1 MPSLGLLI
9 HLPLFVT
16 LFARILAP
24 KLPIT
29 STLISPFIR
38 NTLIKSCN
46 ASLYHIS
53 NTVPKEKV
61 ASFYSVNVSQMKHIM
76 YGNNI
81 QDYLISVPCSCM
93 DLDDNTTAYFYKTT
107 YPVQHGDTSDQ
118 VSIEIHSG
126 QAWKGKANDSGIDA
140 KTNLSIS
147 LPCGCIESQ
156 SQTVV
161 TYTVQDKDTLLSIA
175 SLLSSDVTGIQSL
188 NPEMHLILLIY
199 CIKTTSIICFTL
211 LLYFIFHEGTHKRTV
226 IILAVGISLAVTLL
240 SVSILI
246 IVVLRRKRSK
256 QKVEDRTI
264 ARSMS
269 AYRTFFKR
277 GTQNIFTFADSERP
291 VLFSPEEI
299 EEATSFFNE
308 SRKIG
313 EGGYESVYFGI
324 LGGKEVAIKKMRSNK
339 SKEFFAELKVL
350 CKIHHI
356 DVVELQ
362 GYASG
367 EDDLYLVYEY
377 VQNGSLNAHLHDP
390 LLKGHQ
396 PLSWTARTHIALD
409 AAKDI
414 KTSNILLDEGL
425 RAKVA
430 DFGLVKL
437 VARTNE
443 GDFLATRLV
452 GTPGDLPPESVKELQ
467 VTPKT
472 DVFAFGVVLAEL
484 ITGRRAL
491 ICDSKETNKMKSLIT
506 VINNVFQDE
515 HPEGALEAMAE
526 IAQCCLSEDAVDR
539 PEMREIVAS
548 LGGNSQVFSGLFN
561 GR

>member
-1 MPSLGLLI
+1 
-9 HLPLFVT
+9 
-16 LFARILAP
+16 
-24 KLPIT
+24 
-29 STLISPFIR
+29 
-38 NTLIKSCN
+38 
-46 ASLYHIS
+46 
-53 NTVPKEKV
+53 
-61 ASFYSVNVSQMKHIM
+61 MKPIM

-81 QDYLISVPCSCM
+81 QDYLISVRCSCM
-93 DLDDNTTAYFYKTT
+93 DLDDNTTAYFYNTT
-107 YPVQHGDTSDQ
+107 NPVQHGDTSDQ
-118 VSIEIHSG
+118 VSIEIYSG

-147 LPCGCIESQ
+147 LPFGCIESQ

-188 NPEMHLILLIY
+188 NPEMFATRRDTQTDSYNLSRWY
-199 CIKTTSIICFTL
+199 IIGCD
-211 LLYFIFHEGTHKRTV
+211 I
-226 IILAVGISLAVTLL
+226 
-240 SVSILI
+240 
-246 IVVLRRKRSK
+246 
-256 QKVEDRTI
+256 
-264 ARSMS
+264 
-269 AYRTFFKR
+269 TF
-277 GTQNIFTFADSERP
+277 NSERP

-313 EGGYESVYFGI
+313 EGGYGSVYFGI

-356 DVVELQ
+356 NVVELQ

-390 LLKGHQ
+390 LLKGHR
-396 PLSWTARTHIALD
+396 PLSRTARTQIALD
-409 AAKDI
+409 AAKGIEYIHDHTKSRYVHPDI

-467 VTPKT
+467 
-472 DVFAFGVVLAEL
+472 
-484 ITGRRAL
+484 
-491 ICDSKETNKMKSLIT
+491 
-506 VINNVFQDE
+506 INNVFQDE
-515 HPEGALEAMAE
+515 HPVGALEAVIDGNLRGIYPFEHVYKMAE

-539 PEMREIVAS
+539 PEMREIV
-548 LGGNSQVFSGLFN
+548 VII
-561 GR
+561 

>member
-1 MPSLGLLI
+1 MASLGFLI
-9 HLPLFVT
+9 HLLLLAT
-16 LFARILAP
+16 LFARILAA

-29 STLISPFIR
+29 STLISPFR
-38 NTLIKSCN
+38 CNTLINSCN

-61 ASFYSVNVSQMKHIM
+61 ASFYSVNVSQMKPIM

-93 DLDDNTTAYFYKTT
+93 DLDDNTTAYFYNTT
-107 YPVQHGDTSDQ
+107 YPVQHGDTFDK
-118 VSIEIHSG
+118 VSIEIYSG
-126 QAWKGKANDSGIDA
+126 QAWKGKANYSYLDP
-140 KTNLSIS
+140 KNNLSIS

-188 NPEMHLILLIY
+188 NQEMVLNPSNIGLGWVLFVPMENNP
-199 CIKTTSIICFTL
+199 KKG
-211 LLYFIFHEGTHKRTV
+211 EGRHKRTV
-226 IILAVGISLAVTLL
+226 VIKAVGISLAVTLL

-246 IVVLRRKRSK
+246 IVVLRRKGSK
-256 QKVEDRTI
+256 QKVEDPRAV

-269 AYRTFFKR
+269 AYRTFLV
-277 GTQNIFTFADSERP
+277 QNQYQDTDNMVDLHFADSERP

-313 EGGYESVYFGI
+313 EGGYGSVYFGI

-339 SKEFFAELKVL
+339 SQDFFAELKVL
-350 CKIHHI
+350 CKIHNI
-356 DVVELQ
+356 NVVELL

-396 PLSWTARTHIALD
+396 PLSWTARTQIALD
-409 AAKDI
+409 AAKGIEYIHDHT
-414 KTSNILLDEGL
+414 K
-425 RAKVA
+425 
-430 DFGLVKL
+430 
-437 VARTNE
+437 
-443 GDFLATRLV
+443 
-452 GTPGDLPPESVKELQ
+452 
-467 VTPKT
+467 
-472 DVFAFGVVLAEL
+472 
-484 ITGRRAL
+484 
-491 ICDSKETNKMKSLIT
+491 
-506 VINNVFQDE
+506 
-515 HPEGALEAMAE
+515 
-526 IAQCCLSEDAVDR
+526 
-539 PEMREIVAS
+539 
-548 LGGNSQVFSGLFN
+548 
-561 GR
+561 

>member
-1 MPSLGLLI
+1 
-9 HLPLFVT
+9 
-16 LFARILAP
+16 
-24 KLPIT
+24 
-29 STLISPFIR
+29 
-38 NTLIKSCN
+38 
-46 ASLYHIS
+46 
-53 NTVPKEKV
+53 
-61 ASFYSVNVSQMKHIM
+61 M

-93 DLDDNTTAYFYKTT
+93 DLDDNTTAYFYNTT
-107 YPVQHGDTSDQ
+107 YPVQHGDTFDK
-118 VSIEIHSG
+118 VSIEIYSG
-126 QAWKGKANDSGIDA
+126 QAWKGKANYSYLDP
-140 KTNLSIS
+140 KNNLSIS

-188 NPEMHLILLIY
+188 NQEMVLNPSNIGLGWVLFVPLENNP
-199 CIKTTSIICFTL
+199 K
-211 LLYFIFHEGTHKRTV
+211 K
-226 IILAVGISLAVTLL
+226 
-240 SVSILI
+240 VSILI
-246 IVVLRRKRSK
+246 IVVLGRKRSK
-256 QKVEDRTI
+256 QKVEDPRAV

-269 AYRTFFKR
+269 AYRTFLV
-277 GTQNIFTFADSERP
+277 QNQYQDTDNMEDSERP

-313 EGGYESVYFGI
+313 EGGYGSVYFGI

-356 DVVELQ
+356 NVVELL

-367 EDDLYLVYEY
+367 EDDLYLVYEFTTM
-377 VQNGSLNAHLHDP
+377 SIES
-390 LLKGHQ
+390 GHQ
-396 PLSWTARTHIALD
+396 PLSWTASTQIELD
-409 AAKDI
+409 AAKGIEYIRDHTKSRYVHRDI
-414 KTSNILLDEGL
+414 KTSNILFSIAMFIELDA
-425 RAKVA
+425 AKGIEYIRDHTKSRYVHRDIKTSNILFSIAMFVA

-437 VARTNE
+437 VGRTNE

-452 GTPGDLPPESVKELQ
+452 GTPDYLPPEQELQ

-472 DVFAFGVVLAEL
+472 DVFAFRVVLAEL
-484 ITGRRAL
+484 ITGQHAL
-491 ICDSKETNKMKSLIT
+491 ICDSKETYKMKSLIT

-515 HPEGALEAMAE
+515 HPEDALEAVIEGNLRGIYPFEHVYKMAE
-526 IAQCCLSEDAVDR
+526 IAQCFLSEDVVDR
-539 PEMREIVAS
+539 PEMREIVVSLSNLVTYSIEWEAS